1 MSWFRIDDVTG
12 VVRVVVQVQP
22 GARSCSC
29 QATAA
34 WLQVRVMASALEG
47 KANKALCEY
56 LATRLKV
63 SPSRVRIVHGLTSR
77 KKLVEIEAAY
87 FDAEKLSTS
96 GDAK

>member
-1 MSWFRIDDVTG
+1 MTWFRVDEVAGI
-12 VVRVVVQVQP
+12 VRVVVQVQP

-63 SPSRVRIVHGLTSR
+63 SPSKVRIVHGLASR

-87 FDAEKLSTS
+87 FDAEKLSKS
-96 GDAK
+96 DNAK